1 MEGRSCLSTHFS
13 FSVASSASTVA
24 LARVMVGVVRV
35 EEGGRGDCVCALGSM
50 CEGDTLR
57 SSLHK
62 KPSLTV
68 GRLCLLSPA
77 GVWRK
82 EHIISL
88 IRLHMAALVILPT
101 LLARLVVRLISN
113 PVGILSLILG
123 IAVPPVRGC
132 VCEGGEGGGT
142 DVEVPSTI
150 ILYNLVRI
158 IFSFPPSIQASLHLP
173 FPHVPSSQ

>member
-1 MEGRSCLSTHFS
+1 MNNEDSKEHKERIVEGRSCLSTHFS

-35 EEGGRGDCVCALGSM
+35 EEGGRGDCVCALRSM
-50 CEGDTLR
+50 CEGDTRPLR

-62 KPSLTV
+62 KPSLNALLTV

-88 IRLHMAALVILPT
+88 SHTTAHGSSGYPT
-101 LLARLVVRLISN
+101 HLAGST
-113 PVGILSLILG
+113 
-123 IAVPPVRGC
+123 RGSSDLKSSWNSFSDPRHSSTPCTWLC
-132 VCEGGEGGGT
+132 V
-142 DVEVPSTI
+142 
-150 ILYNLVRI
+150 
-158 IFSFPPSIQASLHLP
+158 
-173 FPHVPSSQ
+173 

>member
-1 MEGRSCLSTHFS
+1 MNNEDSKEHKEGIVEGRSCLSTHFS

-62 KPSLTV
+62 KPSLNEPLTV

-88 IRLHMAALVILPT
+88 SYDCTWQLW
-101 LLARLVVRLISN
+101 
-113 PVGILSLILG
+113 LSY
-123 IAVPPVRGC
+123 PPC
-132 VCEGGEGGGT
+132 WFDSWFE
-142 DVEVPSTI
+142 
-150 ILYNLVRI
+150 
-158 IFSFPPSIQASLHLP
+158 
-173 FPHVPSSQ
+173 